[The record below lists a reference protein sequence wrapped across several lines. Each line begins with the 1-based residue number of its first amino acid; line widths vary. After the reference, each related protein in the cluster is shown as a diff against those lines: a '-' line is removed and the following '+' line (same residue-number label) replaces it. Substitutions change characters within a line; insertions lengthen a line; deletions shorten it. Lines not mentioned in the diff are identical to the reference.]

1 MTLFRAIFVVLCV
14 VGMSAC
20 ANLGGSYDPPKV
32 KVTSLELLPSQ
43 GLSQRF
49 LIGLQMTNPNSGPMP
64 IRGFS
69 YTLALNG
76 YDLLDG
82 VSNKMTTIPAYSEQA
97 VTVEASTD
105 LIAAMRFLND
115 FLGKAQQDTLA
126 YALTANLD
134 VGGVLRR
141 IRVTESGEVPL
152 LRP

>member
-1 MTLFRAIFVVLCV
+1 MTLFRAIFVAFFALLV
-14 VGMSAC
+14 SAC
-20 ANLGGSYDPPKV
+20 AHLGASYDPPKV
-32 KVTSLELLPSQ
+32 KVISLELLPSQ

-76 YDLLDG
+76 YELLDG
-82 VSNKMTTIPAYSEQA
+82 VSSRMTTIPAFSETE
-97 VTVEASTD
+97 VTVEATTD
-105 LIAAMRFLND
+105 LMAALRFLND
-115 FLGKAQQDTLA
+115 FLSNNQQDTLR

-134 VGGVLRR
+134 VAGLMRGV
-141 IRVTESGEVPL
+141 RVTENGEVPL